1 MGWWV
6 KPIGRWST
14 RESTDEK
21 ERAEIKKI
29 RQKQSTMEAGQST
42 IGNESESVLI
52 EFDSCVN
59 LFLFLVVF
67 VFFRR
72 K

>member
-6 KPIGRWST
+6 KPIGQWST
-14 RESTDEK
+14 RESADEK
-21 ERAEIKKI
+21 ERAEIKRI
-29 RQKQSTMEAGQST
+29 RQKESTVEAGQST
-42 IGNESESVLI
+42 MGNGSESNLG
-52 EFDSCVN
+52 EFDSCVS

-67 VFFRR
+67 VLFRR